1 MTAALGRYA
10 AVALGLVLLAVGL
23 FLVAFRAP
31 GEARAI
37 WLSAGVAVAV
47 QVAAVAVRQTA
58 AGAQMHLTARMAV
71 GMIVR
76 FVGLVAYSLV
86 AAKVLA
92 LPAAAALLSFATFL
106 FLMLVLEP
114 LLIKS

>member
-1 MTAALGRYA
+1 MTPSVGRYA
-10 AVALGLVLLAVGL
+10 IVALGLVLLAVGL
-23 FLVAFRAP
+23 FLAGFRAP
-31 GEARAI
+31 GEAQAI
-37 WLSAGVAVAV
+37 WLSAGVAVGV
-47 QVAAVAVRQTA
+47 QAAAVAVRQTVA
-58 AGAQMHLTARMAV
+58 HMHLTARMAV

-76 FVGLVAYSLV
+76 FIGLVAYALV

-114 LLIKS
+114 ILIKS